1 MGKKFLA
8 MLIGL
13 IIVLAAV
20 FAIAVSYQAEID
32 SKDKVVLNASTEGPL
47 PLESVVEDIKKYSYY
62 DGYDNETL
70 EWMESLGSKSVFP
83 STGAIIVMDSHDAG
97 KLHSEY
103 VTDAYITQTF
113 SCNILENRTLVDANH
128 TVYVLHVDNVEY
140 LGQEIHFLQGA

>member
-1 MGKKFLA
+1 MEKRVLA

-20 FAIAVSYQAEID
+20 FAVYVSYPEEAD
-32 SKDKVVLNASTEGPL
+32 SKDKVILNASTEGPL
-47 PLESVVEDIKKYSYY
+47 SLESVVED
-62 DGYDNETL
+62 YDNETL
-70 EWMESLGSKSVFP
+70 EWMESLGSKSVFH
-83 STGAIIVMDSHDAG
+83 SEGAIIVMDSQDAR

>member
-1 MGKKFLA
+1 MEKKFLA

-20 FAIAVSYQAEID
+20 FAVAVSYQAEID
-32 SKDKVVLNASTEGPL
+32 SKDKVILN
-47 PLESVVEDIKKYSYY
+47 
-62 DGYDNETL
+62 
-70 EWMESLGSKSVFP
+70 
-83 STGAIIVMDSHDAG
+83 
-97 KLHSEY
+97 

>member
-1 MGKKFLA
+1 MEKRFLA

-70 EWMESLGSKSVFP
+70 EWMESL
-83 STGAIIVMDSHDAG
+83 
-97 KLHSEY
+97 
-103 VTDAYITQTF
+103 
-113 SCNILENRTLVDANH
+113 
-128 TVYVLHVDNVEY
+128 
-140 LGQEIHFLQGA
+140 